1 MAGRKRSEKG
11 AILERQLQALE
22 LRKAGWPFHEIGDR
36 LGITKPELRAAINAL
51 DTWLND
57 NAAAANA
64 ALPQPARGA
73 LTVEQKAALLSYV
86 IARRYLMERKG

>member
-1 MAGRKRSEKG
+1 MAVLGDSERFEVW
-11 AILERQLQALE
+11 AQVMRE
-22 LRKAGWPFHEIGDR
+22 LPMPGV
-36 LGITKPELRAAINAL
+36 TKPELRAAINAL

-86 IARRYLMERKG
+86 IARRYLVERGG

>member
-1 MAGRKRSEKG
+1 MAVLGDSERFEVW
-11 AILERQLQALE
+11 AQIMRE
-22 LRKAGWPFHEIGDR
+22 LPMPGV
-36 LGITKPELRAAINAL
+36 TKPELRAAVNAL

-73 LTVEQKAALLSYV
+73 LTVKQKAALLSYV
-86 IARRYLMERKG
+86 IARRYLMERGG

>member
-1 MAGRKRSEKG
+1 MAVLGDSERFEVW
-11 AILERQLQALE
+11 AQVMRE
-22 LRKAGWPFHEIGDR
+22 LPMPGV
-36 LGITKPELRAAINAL
+36 TKPELRAAVNAL

-64 ALPQPARGA
+64 ALPQPARGV

>member
-1 MAGRKRSEKG
+1 MAVLGDSERFEVW
-11 AILERQLQALE
+11 ARVMRE
-22 LRKAGWPFHEIGDR
+22 LPMPGV
-36 LGITKPELRAAINAL
+36 TKPELRAAVNAL

-73 LTVEQKAALLSYV
+73 LTAEQKAALLSYV
-86 IARRYLMERKG
+86 IARRYLVERGG

>member
-1 MAGRKRSEKG
+1 MAVLGDSERFEVW
-11 AILERQLQALE
+11 AQVMRE
-22 LRKAGWPFHEIGDR
+22 LPMPGV
-36 LGITKPELRAAINAL
+36 TKPELRAAVNAL

-64 ALPQPARGA
+64 ALPQPARGV

-86 IARRYLMERKG
+86 IARRYLMERGG

>member
-1 MAGRKRSEKG
+1 MAVLGDSERFEVW
-11 AILERQLQALE
+11 AQIMRE
-22 LRKAGWPFHEIGDR
+22 LPMPGV
-36 LGITKPELRAAINAL
+36 TKPELRAAVNAL

-86 IARRYLMERKG
+86 IARRYLMERGG

>member
-1 MAGRKRSEKG
+1 MAVLGDSARFEVWAQVMR
-11 AILERQLQALE
+11 E
-22 LRKAGWPFHEIGDR
+22 LPMPGV
-36 LGITKPELRAAINAL
+36 TKPELRAAVNAL

-64 ALPQPARGA
+64 ALPQPARGV

>member
-1 MAGRKRSEKG
+1 MAVLGDT
-11 AILERQLQALE
+11 ERFEVWAQIMRE
-22 LRKAGWPFHEIGDR
+22 LPMPGV
-36 LGITKPELRAAINAL
+36 TKPELRAAVNAL

-86 IARRYLMERKG
+86 IARRYLMERGG

>member
-1 MAGRKRSEKG
+1 MAVLGDSERFEVW
-11 AILERQLQALE
+11 AQVMREQ
-22 LRKAGWPFHEIGDR
+22 PMP
-36 LGITKPELRAAINAL
+36 GITKPELRAAVNAL

-86 IARRYLMERKG
+86 IARRYLVERGG

>member
-1 MAGRKRSEKG
+1 MAVLGDSERFEVW
-11 AILERQLQALE
+11 AQVMRE
-22 LRKAGWPFHEIGDR
+22 LSMP
-36 LGITKPELRAAINAL
+36 GITKPELRAAVNAL

-64 ALPQPARGA
+64 ALPQPARGV

-86 IARRYLMERKG
+86 IARRYLIERGG